1 MSRSLTCLALL
12 AMVGCRSA
20 PTPIRMQG
28 ETGSIAQ
35 LQGSWEGE
43 YWGGAQGRRG
53 SIVFVVP
60 EGSQGAF
67 GDVVMMAP
75 GGQPIRAV
83 DTSEQH
89 RMHTTS
95 SQGLRIDF
103 VNVGNGS
110 VSGQL
115 EPYMAPDCD
124 CVVTTSF
131 LGNLV
136 GDTLSGTFTTRSRT
150 NRGNDGF
157 WKVVRRK

>member
-1 MSRSLTCLALL
+1 MSRSLTWLALL
-12 AMVGCRSA
+12 AMVGCRTN
-20 PTPIRMQG
+20 PTPVRVQG
-28 ETGSIAQ
+28 EAGSIAQ
-35 LQGSWEGE
+35 LQGNWEGE

-53 SIVFVVP
+53 AIVFVVP
-60 EGSQGAF
+60 TGSNGAF

-75 GGQPIRAV
+75 GGQPIRAI
-83 DTSEQH
+83 DSPEQH
-89 RMHTTS
+89 RTHTTS

-124 CVVTTSF
+124 CVVSTSF
-131 LGNLV
+131 LGSV
-136 GDTLSGTFTTRSRT
+136 VADTISGTFTTRSRT
-150 NRGNDGF
+150 NRATDGF